1 MKKIFFLAFSGAIL
15 IFAIISICCAPIIN
29 GDIIGASTWKT
40 KNCKL
45 DQIKKRKLLFY
56 IWNFNQNNFAYS
68 NICN

>member
-1 MKKIFFLAFSGAIL
+1 MFFNNIDFENR
-15 IFAIISICCAPIIN
+15 IIQ
-29 GDIIGASTWKT
+29 KT